1 MIMTEKEA
9 ILARHSV
16 RKYTN
21 KAIDADIAAKIVEKV
36 AEVNAE
42 SGLHFQFLNDE
53 GEAFSNLIL
62 KFSGLDSA
70 PASIACVGPD
80 TPDLDEKV
88 GYYGEKI
95 VLFLQTIGLNTCWV
109 GSFSKKRSEA
119 VVGAGER
126 NVISIAVGYGENE
139 GKTHKSKSEDQLVDA
154 AGERPEWFNE
164 GVKAALLAPTALN
177 QQKFTIRLKDADA
190 AEIVST
196 GGAFTGVDLGIV
208 KYHFEVGSGRKL

>member
-1 MIMTEKEA
+1 MTELEA
-9 ILARHSV
+9 IQARHSV
-16 RKYTN
+16 RRY
-21 KAIDADIAAKIVEKV
+21 KAKGVEGDIVKQIEEKV

-42 SGLHFQFLNDE
+42 SGLHFQFLNDG
-53 GEAFSNLIL
+53 GEAYANLFL

-80 TPDLDEKV
+80 APDLDEKV

-119 VVGAGER
+119 EVKEGEK

-139 GKTHKSKSEDQLVDA
+139 GKAHKSKSEDQLVEA
-154 AGERPEWFNE
+154 SGKRPEWFNE

-177 QQKFTIRLKDADA
+177 QQKFVIRLKDADT
-190 AEIVST
+190 AEIVSK
-196 GGAFTGVDLGIV
+196 GGAFTSVDLGIV

>member
-1 MIMTEKEA
+1 MTEKEA

-16 RKYTN
+16 RKYTS
-21 KAIDADIAAKIVEKV
+21 KAIDADVAAKINEKV

-53 GEAFSNLIL
+53 GGAYSNLFL

-70 PASIACVGPD
+70 PASIACVGKD
-80 TPDLDEKV
+80 SADLDEKV
-88 GYYGEKI
+88 GYYGEKL

-119 VVGAGER
+119 EVGEGER

-139 GKTHKSKSEDQLVDA
+139 GKPHKSKSEDQLVEA
-154 AGERPEWFNE
+154 AGDRPEWFNE
-164 GVKAALLAPTALN
+164 GVKAALLAPTAIN
-177 QQKFTIRLKDADA
+177 QQKFIIRLKDSET
-190 AEIVST
+190 AEVVSKGGPMT
-196 GGAFTGVDLGIV
+196 GIDLGIV

>member
-1 MIMTEKEA
+1 MTEKEA

-16 RKYTN
+16 RKYTS
-21 KAIDADIAAKIVEKV
+21 KAIDADVAAKINEKV

-53 GEAFSNLIL
+53 GGAYSNLFL

-80 TPDLDEKV
+80 SADLEEKV
-88 GYYGEKI
+88 GYYGEKL
-95 VLFLQTIGLNTCWV
+95 VLFLQTLGLNSCWV

-119 VVGAGER
+119 EVKEGEK

-139 GKTHKSKSEDQLVDA
+139 GKAHKSKSVDQLVDA
-154 AGERPEWFNE
+154 KADSPEWFNE

-177 QQKFTIRLKDADA
+177 QQKFTIRLKDDDS
-190 AEIVST
+190 AEIVSK
-196 GGAFTGVDLGIV
+196 GGAFTSVDLGIV

>member
-1 MIMTEKEA
+1 MTEKEA

-16 RKYTN
+16 RKYTD
-21 KAIDADIAAKIVEKV
+21 KVIEADVAAKISEKV

-42 SGLHFQFLNDE
+42 SGLHFQFLNDG
-53 GEAFSNLIL
+53 GEAYANLFL
-62 KFSGLDSA
+62 KFAGLDSA

-80 TPDLDEKV
+80 SADLDEKV
-88 GYYGEKI
+88 GYYGEKL

-119 VVGAGER
+119 EVGAGER

-139 GKTHKSKSEDQLVDA
+139 GKAHKSKGEDVLVDA
-154 AGERPEWFNE
+154 KADRPDWFNE

-177 QQKFTIRLKDADA
+177 QQKFTIRLKDGDS
-190 AEIVST
+190 AEIVSK
-196 GGAFTGVDLGIV
+196 GGPMTAIDLGIV

>member
-1 MIMTEKEA
+1 MTEKEA

-16 RKYTN
+16 RKYTS
-21 KAIDADIAAKIVEKV
+21 KAIDADVAAKISEKV

-42 SGLHFQFLNDE
+42 SGLHFQFLNDG
-53 GEAFSNLIL
+53 GEAYANLFL
-62 KFSGLDSA
+62 KISGLDSA

-80 TPDLDEKV
+80 APDLDEKV

-119 VVGAGER
+119 EVGEGER

-139 GKTHKSKSEDQLVDA
+139 GKPHKSKSEDQLVEA
-154 AGERPEWFNE
+154 SGERPEWFNE
-164 GVKAALLAPTALN
+164 GVKVALLAPTALN
-177 QQKFTIRLKDADA
+177 QQKFVIRLKDADT
-190 AEIVST
+190 AEIVSK
-196 GGAFTGVDLGIV
+196 GGPFTGVDLGIV

>member
-1 MIMTEKEA
+1 MTEKEA

-16 RKYTN
+16 RKYKD
-21 KAIDADIAAKIVEKV
+21 KAIEADIAKQISDKV

-53 GEAFSNLIL
+53 GGAYSNIIL

-70 PASIACVGPD
+70 PASIACVGKESA
-80 TPDLDEKV
+80 DLDEKV

-95 VLFLQTIGLNTCWV
+95 VLFLQTLGLNTCWV
-109 GSFSKKRSEA
+109 GSFNKKRSEA
-119 VVGAGER
+119 RVGEGER

-139 GKTHKSKSEDQLVDA
+139 GKAHKSKSVEQLVEAKADS
-154 AGERPEWFNE
+154 PEWFNE

-177 QQKFTIRLKDADA
+177 QQKFTIRLKDGDS
-190 AEIVST
+190 AEIVSK
-196 GGAFTGVDLGIV
+196 GGPMTAIDLGIV